1 MHFSEDDL
9 REALK
14 RQEPGSGFTQRV
26 MARVNQ
32 ARVEGPVEIRAEG
45 PDEIKRGP
53 AVKKSNGAF
62 LAWWKLRPAWSF
74 AVVAILLL
82 AFGLGGYQYSEYH
95 HREEMKVAEKNRQ
108 RLEQAEAAR
117 DQAILALEIAR
128 SKLNHVLQHAQLSSE
143 SSDNGNEKIRRQ
155 RL

>member
-14 RQEPGSGFTQRV
+14 RKDPGEGFTQRV

-32 ARVEGPVEIRAEG
+32 AQSESKPVLAKPE
-45 PDEIKRGP
+45 
-53 AVKKSNGAF
+53 KKSNGSF
-62 LAWWKLRPAWSF
+62 MAWWMHRPAWAI

-82 AFGLGGYQYSEYH
+82 AFGIGGYQYSEYRH
-95 HREEMKVAEKNRQ
+95 AEEMHIARAKQQQLQQEAER
-108 RLEQAEAAR
+108 AR
-117 DQAILALEIAR
+117 DQAIMALEIAR
-128 SKLNHVLQHAQLSSE
+128 TKMNHVLRHAQLQAE
-143 SSDNGNEKIRRQ
+143 PNDKIRRE

>member
-14 RQEPGSGFTQRV
+14 RKDPGEGFTQRT

-32 ARVEGPVEIRAEG
+32 APVNQAGSKEQPA
-45 PDEIKRGP
+45 IKK
-53 AVKKSNGAF
+53 VNGKF
-62 LAWWKLRPAWSF
+62 LSWWLHRPVWAA

-82 AFGLGGYQYSEYH
+82 ACGIGGYQYSEYRH
-95 HREEMKVAEKNRQ
+95 AEEMRVARAKQQQLQQE
-108 RLEQAEAAR
+108 AERAR
-117 DQAILALEIAR
+117 DQAIMALEIAR
-128 SKLNHVLQHAQLSSE
+128 AKMNHVLQHAQLQAE
-143 SSDNGNEKIRRQ
+143 PNDKIRRQ

>member
-14 RQEPGSGFTQRV
+14 RKDPGEGFTQRV

-32 ARVEGPVEIRAEG
+32 AQVNQAQA
-45 PDEIKRGP
+45 EIKPLRK
-53 AVKKSNGAF
+53 KKSHGAF
-62 LAWWKLRPAWSF
+62 VAWWMHRPVWAM

-82 AFGLGGYQYSEYH
+82 ACGIGGYQYSEYRH
-95 HREEMKVAEKNRQ
+95 AEENRIARAKQQQLQQEAER
-108 RLEQAEAAR
+108 AR
-117 DQAILALEIAR
+117 DQAIMALEIAR
-128 SKLNHVLQHAQLSSE
+128 AKMNHVLQHAQLQAE
-143 SSDNGNEKIRRQ
+143 PTDKIRRE

>member
-14 RQEPGSGFTQRV
+14 RKDPGEGFTRRV

-32 ARVEGPVEIRAEG
+32 SKAEG
-45 PDEIKRGP
+45 TKQPAIKK
-53 AVKKSNGAF
+53 VNGKF
-62 LAWWKLRPAWSF
+62 LSWWMHRPAWAA
-74 AVVAILLL
+74 AVAAILLL
-82 AFGLGGYQYSEYH
+82 ACGIGGYQYSEYRH
-95 HREEMKVAEKNRQ
+95 AEENRIARVKQEQLQREAER
-108 RLEQAEAAR
+108 AR

-128 SKLNHVLQHAQLSSE
+128 AKMNHVLRQAQLQAE
-143 SSDNGNEKIRRQ
+143 PNDKIRRE